1 MIATIGKNCL
11 VSLTV
16 GLLNSNKQITIL
28 LTIDFDGLTRLSS
41 KGAKRQH
48 MTVSLY
54 LFRNQILPHS

>member
-1 MIATIGKNCL
+1 MIATIGKNCI

-41 KGAKRQH
+41 KGAKR
-48 MTVSLY
+48 TYDSLT
-54 LFRNQILPHS
+54 LFI